1 MKKLAYFLTFT
12 VVIFLFSVEAPAGT
26 IVTDGL
32 VSYWTFDRH
41 DINGKI
47 AEDVWGE
54 NDAVIMGSPK
64 IAVGYLRQALK
75 LGGLGDYVIL
85 ENLGNFSQQL
95 GPYSFEVW
103 LKTSYKGYW
112 TAIYK
117 VIECDRG
124 DSDRGCGILINATRG
139 PIEQGDP
146 IITTKDFI
154 LCEQSVKHGENACG
168 GGSSAFRH
176 LISDGKW
183 HHIVYVRGSMFADT
197 PGPRLGETALYIDGE
212 QVRGWKGG
220 GLNRNDIMPFT
231 LPIYLGAVNHNGKA
245 RGFFRGVMDEVRVYN
260 RALSDKEIL
269 QNFRSKIGLAVQP
282 TQKLSTVWAALKA
295 R

>member
-1 MKKLAYFLTFT
+1 MKKLGYFLTFT
-12 VVIFLFSVEAPAGT
+12 VVIFLFPVEAPAGD

-41 DINGKI
+41 DIDDKI
-47 AEDVWGE
+47 ARDVWGE
-54 NDAVIMGSPK
+54 NDAVIKGNPE
-64 IAVGYLRQALK
+64 ITVGYLREALE

-117 VIECDRG
+117 ITECDIG
-124 DSDRGCGILINATRG
+124 DSDRGSGILINATRG
-139 PIEQGDP
+139 EIERGAPVIKWKD
-146 IITTKDFI
+146 IILLDR
-154 LCEQSVKHGENACG
+154 GEGECG
-168 GGSSAFRH
+168 GGSSSAFRH
-176 LISDGKW
+176 PISDGKW

-197 PGPRLGETALYIDGE
+197 PGPRLGETVLYIDGN
-212 QVRGWKGG
+212 QVRRWKGR
-220 GLNRNDIMPFT
+220 GLNRNDVTPYT

-245 RGFFRGVMDEVRVYN
+245 REFFQGSMDEVRVYN
-260 RALSDKEIL
+260 RALSDAEVL
-269 QNFRSKIGLAVQP
+269 RNFRSKIGLAVQP
-282 TQKLSTVWAALKA
+282 TQKLSTVWGALKA